1 MGEVLDN
8 SIKDTVFNI
17 LKGHRKVLTLS
28 AFLLLIVI
36 SAQSVTWIA
45 WGYNSLDMYAH
56 QYEAKTLIEND
67 FSWSLKS
74 ATGSMANPH
83 MPVIIYLL
91 AFLYLISGSWV
102 LSYIII
108 LTINAA
114 LAFVFIYKLGY
125 NFTGDRLLAFHFA
138 EN

>member
-1 MGEVLDN
+1 VGGCLFENSTEKILNVFKDN
-8 SIKDTVFNI
+8 
-17 LKGHRKVLTLS
+17 RKVLLLS
-28 AFLLLIVI
+28 VI
-36 SAQSVTWIA
+36 FIA
-45 WGYNSLDMYAH
+45 LMLSEQVFIWTTGGYNSLDMYAH

-67 FSWSLKS
+67 FSWFLKS
-74 ATGSMANPH
+74 ITGNMANPH

>member
-1 MGEVLDN
+1 MGEILAN
-8 SIKDTVFNI
+8 TLTENILNI
-17 LKGHRKVLTLS
+17 LKGPRKMLALS
-28 AFLLLIVI
+28 AFLLVIII
-36 SAQSVTWIA
+36 SAQLVTWIA

-67 FSWSLKS
+67 FSWFLKS
-74 ATGSMANPH
+74 ITGNMANPH